1 MTREPNGCFCAGFAP
16 AVAGRAAI
24 SAAAI
29 TAYTRYLG
37 LSEDIGSLNGCT
49 APEFRAPASWVRTP
63 TTSLSHRMKVR
74 LPDDSELELEAG
86 ANGADA
92 AAAIGAGLAKAALAI
107 KADGEL
113 RDLAAPLAGGEE
125 IEIVTDRSPEALE
138 LIRHDAAHVL
148 AESVL
153 DLWPGAK
160 ISIGP
165 PIENGFYYDIEFP
178 DGSPGEDD
186 LARIEER
193 MAEHVKADEPFERRE
208 LPSRDAIELFRGQ
221 GQDYKVELIE
231 DLIKDEGAESVSL
244 YRNGHFEDLCRGP
257 HGPSTGRIGA
267 FKLTSLAGAY
277 WRGDE
282 TRQMLTRI
290 YGTAF
295 LDRKA
300 LKEHLERL
308 EQARQRDHRKLGP
321 ELGLFQF
328 RPEAPG
334 MPFWLPHGTILL
346 KLIET
351 EVRKQLDARG
361 YLEIKT
367 PQVLDVELWHRSG
380 HWDNY
385 KENMFFTA
393 PAEREGHGE
402 ERQYALKPM
411 NCPGACLVYASGRH
425 SYRDLPLRLA
435 EFGLVSRYERE
446 GVLHGLLRVRAFT
459 QDDAHVYCTLDQVTD
474 EVDSI
479 CAGIDELYERFG
491 FDEVRVELSTRPDK
505 SIGTDEQWEQAEA
518 ALRQALER
526 QGREY
531 DVSPG
536 EGTFYGPKIDFHIT
550 DALGRSWQCG
560 TCQLDFQMPE
570 RFGLTYTGADDE
582 QHRPVLI
589 HRALLGSMERFAGIL
604 IEHYGGRFP
613 LWLAPVQA
621 IVLPV
626 ADRHNGRAAEVAEA
640 LRAAGLRAGI
650 DDRTESVG
658 RKIRDAELSKAPYM
672 LVVGDKEADSGSVS
686 VRHHGDGDLGAM
698 DLEAL
703 IARMN
708 EEVGD

>member
-1 MTREPNGCFCAGFAP
+1 MA
-16 AVAGRAAI
+16 
-24 SAAAI
+24 
-29 TAYTRYLG
+29 TA
-37 LSEDIGSLNGCT
+37 EKIQ
-49 APEFRAPASWVRTP
+49 V
-63 TTSLSHRMKVR
+63 K
-74 LPDDSELELEAG
+74 LPDGSELELDGG
-86 ANGADA
+86 ATGADA
-92 AAAIGAGLAKAALAI
+92 AAAIGSGLARAALAI
-107 KADGEL
+107 KANGEL
-113 RDLAAPLAGGEE
+113 RDLSAPLEGGET
-125 IEIVTDRSPEALE
+125 IEIVTDKSPEALE

-153 DLWPGAK
+153 DLYPDAK

-178 DGSPGEDD
+178 DGSPGEED

-193 MAEHVKADEPFERRE
+193 MREHVKADERFERRE
-208 LPSRDAIELFRGQ
+208 VPAKEAAELFRRE

-231 DLIKDEGAESVSL
+231 DLIHDEGAQTVSL
-244 YRNGHFEDLCRGP
+244 YRNGPFEDLCRGP

-295 LDRKA
+295 LDKKD
-300 LKEHLERL
+300 LDQYLERL
-308 EQARQRDHRKLGP
+308 EQARERDHRKLGP
-321 ELGLFQF
+321 ELDLFQF

-334 MPFWLPHGTILL
+334 MPFWLPHGTVLL
-346 KLIET
+346 KLIEA
-351 EVRKQLDARG
+351 EVRKQLDAGG
-361 YLEIKT
+361 YSEIKT

-393 PAEREGHGE
+393 PSQREDAERAGKE
-402 ERQYALKPM
+402 EREYALKPM
-411 NCPGACLVYASGRH
+411 NCPGACLVFASRRH
-425 SYRDLPLRLA
+425 SYRELPLRLA
-435 EFGLVSRYERE
+435 EFGLVSRWERE

-459 QDDAHVYCTLDQVTD
+459 QDDAHVFCTLDQVTD

-479 CAGIDELYERFG
+479 CTAIDQLYERFG
-491 FDEVRVELSTRPDK
+491 FDDVRVELSTRPEK

-526 QGREY
+526 QGRQY

-570 RFGLTYTGADDE
+570 RFELTYTGADNAD
-582 QHRPVLI
+582 HRPVLI

-621 IVLPV
+621 VVLPV
-626 ADRHNGRAAEVAEA
+626 ADRHNERAAEVAVR
-640 LRAAGLRAGI
+640 LRGNGLRAGV
-650 DDRTESVG
+650 DERTESVG

-672 LVVGDKEADSGSVS
+672 LVVGDKEIESETVA
-686 VRHHGDGDLGAM
+686 VRHHGDGDLGAITV
-698 DLEAL
+698 EAL
-703 IARMN
+703 IERMQA
-708 EEVGD
+708 EAGS

>member
-1 MTREPNGCFCAGFAP
+1 MST
-16 AVAGRAAI
+16 
-24 SAAAI
+24 
-29 TAYTRYLG
+29 TK
-37 LSEDIGSLNGCT
+37 LS
-49 APEFRAPASWVRTP
+49 V
-63 TTSLSHRMKVR
+63 K
-74 LPDDSELELEAG
+74 LPDGSDLELDSG
-86 ANGADA
+86 ATGADA
-92 AAAIGAGLAKAALAI
+92 ASAIGSGLAKAALAI
-107 KADGEL
+107 KVDGEL
-113 RDLAAPLAGGEE
+113 RDLSAPLAGGET

-153 DLWPGAK
+153 DLWPEAK

-193 MAEHVKADEPFERRE
+193 MREHVKANEPFERRNVSAQE
-208 LPSRDAIELFRGQ
+208 AVELFREQ

-231 DLIKDEGAESVSL
+231 DLIRDEGTETVSL
-244 YRNGHFEDLCRGP
+244 YRNGPFEDLCRGP

-295 LDRKA
+295 LDK
-300 LKEHLERL
+300 KELEQHLERL
-308 EQARQRDHRKLGP
+308 EQARERDHRKLGP
-321 ELGLFQF
+321 ELDLFQF

-334 MPFWLPHGTILL
+334 MPFWLPHGTVLL
-346 KLIET
+346 KLIEA

-361 YLEIKT
+361 YSEIKT

-393 PAEREGHGE
+393 PTEREGKGE

-411 NCPGACLVYASGRH
+411 NCPGACLVFASRRH
-425 SYRDLPLRLA
+425 SYRELPLRLA
-435 EFGLVSRYERE
+435 EFGLVSRWERE

-459 QDDAHVYCTLDQVTD
+459 QDDAHVFCTLDQVTD

-479 CAGIDELYERFG
+479 CTAIDQLYERFG
-491 FDEVRVELSTRPDK
+491 FDDVRVELSTRPKK
-505 SIGTDEQWEQAEA
+505 SIGTDEQWERAES
-518 ALRQALER
+518 ALREALER
-526 QGREY
+526 QGRDY

-570 RFGLTYTGADDE
+570 RFELAYTGADNAE
-582 QHRPVLI
+582 HRPVMI

-621 IVLPV
+621 VVLPV
-626 ADRHNGRAAEVAEA
+626 ADRHNERAAEIAVR
-640 LRAAGLRAGI
+640 LRGSGLRAGV
-650 DDRTESVG
+650 DERTESVG
-658 RKIRDAELSKAPYM
+658 RKIRDAELSKATYM
-672 LVVGDKEADSGSVS
+672 LVVGDKEIESETVS
-686 VRHHGDGDLGAM
+686 VRHHGAGDLGAITV
-698 DLEAL
+698 EAL
-703 IARMN
+703 IERMDA
-708 EEVGD
+708 EAAV